1 MFERSSPGQA
11 KRLQAKRDELL
22 KDSINKEILEYL
34 YICYTVNVNAP
45 FFLVEHLDFRV
56 LLQYINPA
64 ANNALPN
71 SHNTIQSRVME
82 LYAEGKRRVFFMIQ
96 TALSS
101 IHITCDA
108 WTTPN
113 HLGA

>member
-1 MFERSSPGQA
+1 MTSVPLRRKRENEEIEAMFERSSPGQA

-56 LLQYINPA
+56 LLQ
-64 ANNALPN
+64 
-71 SHNTIQSRVME
+71 
-82 LYAEGKRRVFFMIQ
+82 
-96 TALSS
+96 
-101 IHITCDA
+101 
-108 WTTPN
+108 
-113 HLGA
+113 